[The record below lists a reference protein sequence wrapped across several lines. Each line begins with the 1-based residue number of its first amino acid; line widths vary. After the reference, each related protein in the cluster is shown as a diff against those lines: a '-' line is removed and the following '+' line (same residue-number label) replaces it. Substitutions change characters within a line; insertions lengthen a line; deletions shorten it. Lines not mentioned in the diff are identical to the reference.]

1 MQSYSI
7 DFAETTD
14 TSESTAPLV
23 VDSDDSLPKPS
34 PLKDEA
40 SEGRD
45 SLSSPGEGVAGT
57 WPKEGS
63 TSQGQADDV
72 ALHCEFGTESSL
84 GKFGTVSSHGDCGT
98 ISSHNASE
106 IEGSRE
112 RRDSGVGS
120 SLTRAPR

>member
-63 TSQGQADDV
+63 TSQGQAHDV
-72 ALHCEFGTESSL
+72 ALHCE
-84 GKFGTVSSHGDCGT
+84 FGTVSSHGDCGT